1 VKSNI
6 GHILDGFEKQFEC
19 PKDDEVRAA
28 CWSSYKHLYTVKFLL
43 GMLSSGAHY
52 FTSRGNPGSITDPD
66 QVETSGFLD
75 LLDKGIDVM
84 VDKGFLIQESIQK
97 HGCICWMPAKMRQN
111 QKEATA
117 EETDVRKPLCERH
130 TSYADL
136 TAR

>member
-1 VKSNI
+1 M
-6 GHILDGFEKQFEC
+6 
-19 PKDDEVRAA
+19 RAA